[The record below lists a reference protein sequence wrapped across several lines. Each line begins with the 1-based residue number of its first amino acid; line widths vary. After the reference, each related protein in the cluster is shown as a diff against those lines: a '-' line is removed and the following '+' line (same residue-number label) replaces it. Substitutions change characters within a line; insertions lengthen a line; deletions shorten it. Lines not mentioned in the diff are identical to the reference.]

1 MNMSPPFS
9 AVRDPHGEAHGRPGH
24 GARRGAAEA
33 AAATV
38 QEPGRAEFQH
48 GAFGGLPSGKLR

>member
-1 MNMSPPFS
+1 MSPPFS